1 MNFDLKIDASDA
13 LELVQRQ
20 LPAAMPYVKAAFL
33 TGLAKNVQ
41 GRLTAQIP
49 VAFDRPTPFTQRS
62 AWVKAATKSAPLA
75 EVYFPESDDGA
86 GRNKREYIRPGA
98 QGAAARRQKKTE
110 YLLSAMGL
118 LPSGWVTV
126 PGSYCARRL
135 DGYGN
140 MPGSYYKELIR
151 GLRIK
156 NTRGPAKPV
165 SAASSKRA
173 ARMGV
178 AFEFFAVSPGANSL
192 GRHGGYLP
200 SGVYKRSGKG
210 GRDLLQYLKFVKKAS
225 YRPRLDVVKH
235 SRAEVTASANAE
247 FSRAWAGVI
256 GRFAARAKVSR

>member
-98 QGAAARRQKKTE
+98 QAQR
-110 YLLSAMGL
+110 
-118 LPSGWVTV
+118 
-126 PGSYCARRL
+126 PGGRK
-135 DGYGN
+135 N
-140 MPGSYYKELIR
+140 
-151 GLRIK
+151 RIPAQ
-156 NTRGPAKPV
+156 RDGPAAQRLGDCAGQLLRPP
-165 SAASSKRA
+165 
-173 ARMGV
+173 ARW
-178 AFEFFAVSPGANSL
+178 L
-192 GRHGGYLP
+192 RQH
-200 SGVYKRSGKG
+200 
-210 GRDLLQYLKFVKKAS
+210 
-225 YRPRLDVVKH
+225 
-235 SRAEVTASANAE
+235 
-247 FSRAWAGVI
+247 
-256 GRFAARAKVSR
+256 AR